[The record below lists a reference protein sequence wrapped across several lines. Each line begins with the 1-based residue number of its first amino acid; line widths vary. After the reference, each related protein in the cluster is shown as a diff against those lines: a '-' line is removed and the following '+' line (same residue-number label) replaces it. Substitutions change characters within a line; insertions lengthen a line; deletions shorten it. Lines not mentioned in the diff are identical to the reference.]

1 MISTKHV
8 LAALAISAM
17 ISASTGVSGFAAGS
31 QFTDLGSTKDK
42 DKIESLHERG
52 FVQGLTAS
60 QFKPEQALTA
70 AEGVQLI
77 SGGFQ
82 LSLAAIDFVKAPQA
96 SDNFVKV
103 PDNAWYAQAFINAFY
118 NHVDLPSDLDPK
130 APLTKEQFT
139 FYLIQGMEQAGGL
152 PMINI
157 KPAAISDEDQL
168 TPSYQGAIQR
178 SLTYKVNTLN
188 ADGAFHPKD
197 KITRAE
203 AAVMLYN
210 ALEYLQEHKAK

>member
-1 MISTKHV
+1 MLSTRHV
-8 LAALAISAM
+8 LAALAISAL
-17 ISASTGVSGFAAGS
+17 ISASIGGSGFAAGS
-31 QFTDLGSTKDK
+31 QFSDLGATKDK
-42 DKIESLHERG
+42 DKIESLHDRG

-60 QFKPEQALTA
+60 QFKPDQALTT

-82 LSLAAIDFVKAPQA
+82 LSLAAIDFVKAPEA
-96 SDNFVKV
+96 SDLFAKV
-103 PDNAWYAQAFINAFY
+103 PNSAWYAQAFINAHY
-118 NHVDLPSDLDPK
+118 NHVELPSDLDPK

-157 KPAAISDEDQL
+157 KPVDISDEDQL
-168 TPSYQGAIQR
+168 TASYQGAIQR
-178 SLTYKVNTLN
+178 SLTYKVNTL
-188 ADGAFHPKD
+188 DSSGAFHPKE

-210 ALEYLQEHKAK
+210 ALEYLKEHQPK